1 MAQQKQK
8 QVQIQFKLVDVRQV
22 QFVTLCNEWPEGEMQ
37 IGNQI
42 NFNSDTEKRIVR
54 CLLNVEFK
62 KNDITQMIVS
72 VESVYE
78 FSRESW
84 SALYNLNEDG
94 WILPLGLVHHIADVT
109 LGATRGILSARC
121 DDAGF
126 PRALLPLM
134 NPADNIRNDL
144 HIKRQVAQP
153 NAESADSQD
162 MPTPK
167 AEA

>member
-1 MAQQKQK
+1 
-8 QVQIQFKLVDVRQV
+8 
-22 QFVTLCNEWPEGEMQ
+22 MQ

-42 NFNSDTEKRIVR
+42 NFNSDTDKRLVR

-84 SALYNLNEDG
+84 SALYNLDEDG
-94 WILPLGLVHHIADVT
+94 WILPSGLVHHIADVT
-109 LGATRGILSARC
+109 IGAARGILSARC

-134 NPADNIRNDL
+134 NPADFIRNDL
-144 HIKRQVAQP
+144 HIKRQTTQTDGDT
-153 NAESADSQD
+153 ADTQD
-162 MPTPK
+162 IPAPK

>member
-1 MAQQKQK
+1 MEQKQK
-8 QVQIQFKLVDVRQV
+8 QIQVRFRLTDVSQL
-22 QFVTLCNEWPEGEMQ
+22 QFVKLTNEWPEGEMQ

-42 NFNSDTEKRIVR
+42 NFNSDTDKRLVR

-84 SALYNLNEDG
+84 SALYNLDEDG
-94 WILPLGLVHHIADVT
+94 WILPSGLVHHIADVT
-109 LGATRGILSARC
+109 IGAARGILSARC

-134 NPADNIRNDL
+134 NPADFIRNDL
-144 HIKRQVAQP
+144 HIKRQTTQTDGDT
-153 NAESADSQD
+153 ADTQD
-162 MPTPK
+162 IPAPK